1 MSIVRKTK
9 AFTLIEV
16 LIVVV
21 IMAVLAATV
30 IPQFASS
37 TADAKQSAVKF
48 NTHTLRS
55 QIELY
60 KIHHGAYPDDLT
72 GDSLPQ
78 LLIKTDA
85 AGDPSDDG
93 PFGPYLDGDIPANP
107 FDNSN
112 KVTSTDEEAPT
123 THTGTLGGWQYNPTT
138 GGIWPNH
145 DGWTPD

>member
-1 MSIVRKTK
+1 MTTERKK

-37 TADAKQSAVKF
+37 TTDAKKSAVKF

-55 QIELY
+55 QIELF
-60 KIHHGAYPDDLT
+60 KIHHGFYPKLT
-72 GDSLPQ
+72 DGSLPQ
-78 LLIKTDA
+78 LLTKTDA
-85 AGDPSDDG
+85 AGADDENG
-93 PFGPYLDGDIPANP
+93 AFGPYLDGDIPANP
-107 FDNSN
+107 FDNDN
-112 KVTSTDEEAPT
+112 TIYIPT
-123 THTGTLGGWQYNPTT
+123 AVPPTGPAATVGGWQYDEAT

-145 DGWTPD
+145 TGWKPE